1 MAFVQ
6 SISAATSAAVSTLST
21 SAITTNSGDTLI
33 ACMAGFSTTV
43 SASVSDTF
51 GNIWTPHPLSPIKT
65 AATGVGVYAWYAK
78 NIAGGPGHIITFSV
92 SPANFIS
99 VVVHEFSGRALDF
112 PATDSEGIADPAP
125 TTSHNIGTLTTPQN
139 GCDLFAFM
147 SNNSASTSES
157 VTPGTGWVVP
167 GNSGNLNG
175 TLSRVSL
182 GMYQQNVARG
192 QYSGLFATGDNVQC
206 SGLMFA
212 LKQPSYTFI
221 QQSSVSSAPTVSTL
235 TTPAAGTITFT
246 TGNTVI
252 YVAKYSA
259 TSLQSV
265 GITDSLNNTWQ
276 QITSYYDPVGGVGIS
291 FGFSANIVGGA
302 DNVVLTLGTTQT
314 LVSLYV
320 AEFSGLSAT
329 PFTPGEFVINKV
341 VSPGNGANGIASSF
355 TGSIARRPALLFGF
369 CLDFTNSV
377 GQVLSPGTTFNALA
391 PSWAFGSGQF
401 TSLPEHQRV

>member
-6 SISAATSAAVSTLST
+6 SISVATSATVTSLST

-33 ACMAGFSTTV
+33 AGLAAFFATSSATV
-43 SASVSDTF
+43 TDTY
-51 GNIWTPHPLSPIKT
+51 GNIWLPHPLNPLKSG
-65 AATGVGVYAWYAK
+65 ATGVAVYAWYAK
-78 NIAGGPGHIITFSV
+78 NIVGGPGHSITFNV
-92 SPANFIS
+92 NPTGLIS
-99 VVVHEFSGRALDF
+99 AIVHEFSGRALDF
-112 PATDSEGIADPAP
+112 PATDAEGAVDSAAG
-125 TTSHNIGTLTTPQN
+125 TSHNVGTVTTPQS
-139 GCDLFAFM
+139 GCDVFAFM
-147 SNNSASTSES
+147 SNNTASSNES
-157 VTPGTGWVVP
+157 VTAGSGWTIP
-167 GNSGNLNG
+167 ANSSNLNG
-175 TLSRVSL
+175 SSYRVSMA
-182 GMYQQNVARG
+182 MYQQNVAQG
-192 QYSGLFATGDNVQC
+192 QYSGLFSTGDTTQC
-206 SGLMFA
+206 TGLMFA

-221 QQSSVSSAPTVSTL
+221 QQSSVSSAPTVSTV
-235 TTPAAGTITFT
+235 TTPSTGTVTFT

-265 GITDSLNNTWQ
+265 NITDTLNNTWQ
-276 QITSYYDPVGGVGIS
+276 QITSYYDPVGGIGIA
-291 FGFSANIVGGA
+291 FGFSANIVGGQ
-302 DNVVLTLGTTQT
+302 DNVVLTLGTSQT

-320 AEFSGLSAT
+320 AEFSGLSPT

-341 VSPGNGANGIASSF
+341 VAPGNGANGIASSF

-369 CLDFTNSV
+369 CLDATNSV

>member
-1 MAFVQ
+1 MSFVQ

-21 SAITTNSGDTLI
+21 AAITTNSGDILI
-33 ACMAGFSTTV
+33 AALAAFSTTTA
-43 SASVSDTF
+43 ASVTDTY
-51 GNIWTPHPLSPIKT
+51 GNTWLPHPLSPILT
-65 AATGVGVYAWYAK
+65 AQTGVGVFAWYAK
-78 NIAGGPGHIITFSV
+78 NISGGSGHMVTFSV

-99 VVVHEFSGRALDF
+99 CVVHEFSGRALDF
-112 PATDSEGIADPAP
+112 PAVDAQGAVDS
-125 TTSHNIGTLTTPQN
+125 TTTTAHNIGTVTVPQN

-147 SNNSASTSES
+147 SNNSASSSES

-175 TLSRVSL
+175 TISRISL

-192 QYSGLFATGDNVQC
+192 QYSGLFATGDPIQAT
-206 SGLMFA
+206 GLMFA

-221 QQSSVSSAPTVSTL
+221 QQSSVSSGPTVSTL
-235 TTPAAGTITFT
+235 TTPAAGTVTFT
-246 TGNTVI
+246 TGNTVV

-265 GITDSLNNTWQ
+265 NITDTLNNTWQ
-276 QITSYYDPVGGVGIS
+276 QVTSYYDPVGGVGIS
-291 FGFSANIVGGA
+291 FGFAANIVGGT
-302 DNVVLTLGTTQT
+302 DNVVLTLGTSQT

-320 AEFSGLSAT
+320 AEFSGLSST

-341 VSPGNGANGIASSF
+341 VAPGNGTNGIASSF

-369 CLDFTNSV
+369 CLDVTNSV
-377 GQVLSPGTTFNALA
+377 GQVLSAGTTFNALA

-401 TSLPEHQRV
+401 TSLPEHQRI